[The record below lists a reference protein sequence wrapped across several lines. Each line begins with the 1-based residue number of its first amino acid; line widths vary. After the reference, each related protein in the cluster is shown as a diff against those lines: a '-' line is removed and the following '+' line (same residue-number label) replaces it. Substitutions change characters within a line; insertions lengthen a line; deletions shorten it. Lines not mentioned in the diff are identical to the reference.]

1 MVTVAAAEA
10 AATLEAAL
18 AVARGE
24 EAVLMEAGAALRAE
38 EAAEQEER

>member
-1 MVTVAAAEA
+1 LTAAAAEA
-10 AATLEAAL
+10 AATSEVAL

-24 EAVLMEAGAALRAE
+24 EAVLMEAGAALRAA